1 MLKYKL
7 ASWAQAHSQSLS
19 KDMILL
25 AFGPV
30 VAGIVISVFMKK
42 NKPIAHNKP
51 TWQNSSIVSQR
62 RQLEHESRPHKE
74 NTVGLSA
81 RSFLLLSRVSV
92 VLIYFLE
99 LFVFS
104 KDH

>member
-1 MLKYKL
+1 MLKYEL

-42 NKPIAHNKP
+42 KQTH
-51 TWQNSSIVSQR
+51 SS
-62 RQLEHESRPHKE
+62 
-74 NTVGLSA
+74 
-81 RSFLLLSRVSV
+81 
-92 VLIYFLE
+92 
-99 LFVFS
+99 
-104 KDH
+104 